1 MSTVLFRPDS
11 KFRHKLFLN
20 TGLGGVI
27 ALGGSIALGIWIGT
41 KNGGAGGASIGFIV
55 AVLINLAWL
64 IPALLVIPPY
74 YRSLQCHRSR

>member
-1 MSTVLFRPDS
+1 MPTVLFRPDI

-20 TGLGGVI
+20 TAISSVI
-27 ALGGSIALGIWIGT
+27 ALAGTSALSITIGAA
-41 KNGGAGGASIGFIV
+41 KAGAGGAYVGFIV

-64 IPALLVIPPY
+64 IPTLLVIPPY